1 MPSNRKKPKTPDP
14 TMPSPAETPTGADI
28 PTGADTAARSD
39 VPTPA
44 IPPKHAGARK
54 RTENPAKE
62 GGRAPAPTAPAPR
75 RRRRFSRRVAVI
87 LLSLLLLVAI
97 GISVPVGISLSRRV
111 LTFRG
116 IRVDRSLY
124 AYLTARYRYRYLVE
138 CDFAA
143 KSDTAAF
150 WSRVKDETTGLTY
163 GEDCEAQTR
172 TYILRV
178 ITAAYLFDD
187 SGETLSEKE
196 RATVGT
202 QVEDLVTYRFGGDEK
217 SLKNAAATYGFTARD
232 IRDGYVY
239 ELKASLLES
248 HISLSSEQIAGYFA
262 ENYRRVQMVVI
273 DRGASDETRRN
284 AATRYDRVLKLSEAE
299 DRIERFHD
307 TLLDTD
313 LNANAGY
320 RDPTTGAAADFAS
333 GYYFNPAGEYDAAF
347 SKEIPNKYIG
357 VDGAELLKAA
367 YSLDVPGDVTSYTE
381 GGYTFYLLREKPNL
395 DDLSDKNYTGMFSKL
410 SDLAIND
417 YLPSYLDSFA
427 ADAKWHLDHAR
438 AWVPTGAD
446 SKLHLFFS

>member
-1 MPSNRKKPKTPDP
+1 M
-14 TMPSPAETPTGADI
+14 
-28 PTGADTAARSD
+28 
-39 VPTPA
+39 
-44 IPPKHAGARK
+44 
-54 RTENPAKE
+54 
-62 GGRAPAPTAPAPR
+62 
-75 RRRRFSRRVAVI
+75 
-87 LLSLLLLVAI
+87 
-97 GISVPVGISLSRRV
+97 
-111 LTFRG
+111 
-116 IRVDRSLY
+116 
-124 AYLTARYRYRYLVE
+124 
-138 CDFAA
+138 
-143 KSDTAAF
+143 
-150 WSRVKDETTGLTY
+150 
-163 GEDCEAQTR
+163 
-172 TYILRV
+172 RV

-187 SGETLSEKE
+187 SGETLSGKE

-202 QVEDLVTYRFGGDEK
+202 QVESLVTYRFGGDEK

-320 RDPTTGAAADFAS
+320 RDPTTGAAADFSS
-333 GYYFNPAGEYDAAF
+333 GLYFNPAGKYDTGNDEF
-347 SKEIPNKYIG
+347 DGFVK
-357 VDGAELLKAA
+357 GAEETYCGKKGEKLIDGEKLLGAI
-367 YSLDVPGDVTSYTE
+367 YSLENPGDVTSYTE

-395 DDLSDKNYTGMFSKL
+395 DDLSDENYTKTMFSDL
-410 SDLAIND
+410 NDLAIND